1 MRNLLFIAV
10 AVVVFTGCE
19 TMSSAVSSEKSANP
33 LKVAVYADK
42 GSSGVGAAEWYRIV
56 DDSPDMALTLVDG
69 AAVRAGA
76 LEGQDLLVMPGGS
89 SKDEYA
95 SLGVEGVEKMR
106 AFVSAG
112 GGYIGTCAG
121 CCLLMDGEKRARMM
135 PWNSTGSEKD
145 LFFPRMTLNEAGAAA
160 LGVKAGTYPIRYHGG
175 PFLWPTTN
183 RIGGASFAVWGTL
196 DSEATYRGKINAKKR
211 MYGSAAMLGGTYGKG
226 RVFVTAL
233 HPEYFESTE
242 QFVAGAFRFVTG
254 RTVRLVRPQRRRGD
268 VSVGFVVPRMSVR
281 AAEDSL
287 RLRKIPGAHVWV
299 INGEDIFTG
308 ALGHVEMLVAPG
320 GVSKLI
326 VSAQKAVRRFVA
338 RGGKLVSGVKA
349 DADRGAVVCPE
360 GEDIVEVVKGLVEAK

>member
-19 TMSSAVSSEKSANP
+19 TMPFVASPEKSANP

-56 DDSPDMALTLVDG
+56 DDSPDMVLTLVDC

-145 LFFPRMTLNEAGAAA
+145 LFFPRMALNEAGAAA
-160 LGVKAGTYPIRYHGG
+160 LGIKAGTYPIRYHGG

-183 RIGGASFAVWGTL
+183 RIDGAALTVWGTL
-196 DSEATYRGKINAKKR
+196 DSEATYRGKISAKKR

-242 QFVAGAFRFVTG
+242 PFVVGAFRFVAG
-254 RTVRLVRPQRRRGD
+254 RTVRLVRHQRRRGD
-268 VSVGFVVPRMSVR
+268 VTIAFLVPKLSIR
-281 AAEDSL
+281 AAETTL
-287 RLRKIPGAHVWV
+287 RLRKIPGVHVWV
-299 INGEDIFTG
+299 INGDDIFTG
-308 ALGHVEMLVAPG
+308 ALEHVEMLVAPG
-320 GVSKLI
+320 GVGKRKS
-326 VSAQKAVRRFVA
+326 VDRFVA

-349 DADRGAVVCPE
+349 DAERGALVCSE